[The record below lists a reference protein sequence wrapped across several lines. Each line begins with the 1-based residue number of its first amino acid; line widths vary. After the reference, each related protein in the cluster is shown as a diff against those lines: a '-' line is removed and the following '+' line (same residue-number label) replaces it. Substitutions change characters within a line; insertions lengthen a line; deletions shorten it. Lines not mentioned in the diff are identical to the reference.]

1 MIKNAVQQVV
11 DIYRMM
17 CVREVTNDVRD
28 VLTKYLTNLFE
39 GGERDP
45 ERLTVCGLVYL
56 RQLDGTLK
64 PSESGFSGL

>member
-1 MIKNAVQQVV
+1 MIKTAVQQVV
-11 DIYRMM
+11 DIYSMM
-17 CVREVTNDVRD
+17 SLRDVTNDVRD

-39 GGERDP
+39 GGETDP

-64 PSESGFSGL
+64 PAQSGFSGL